1 MLVVSRWYGGI
12 MLHGDRFKHIS
23 NVARDALRVGG
34 FLPEPATP
42 APKGGAKSIQ
52 RRGSNQSIQRRV
64 CISGIFSLKNAQCPE
79 GIITPNPMRRHIRYL
94 PASFS

>member
-23 NVARDALRVGG
+23 NAAREALRVGG

-42 APKGGAKSIQ
+42 AAKGSAKKHAK
-52 RRGSNQSIQRRV
+52 R
-64 CISGIFSLKNAQCPE
+64 KK
-79 GIITPNPMRRHIRYL
+79 
-94 PASFS
+94 